1 MSFVTLACEGCGAR
15 LEQPATGRRRHTCS
29 SPCRQKAYRQRT
41 RNRVLDLD
49 LATPSERVNENGPPR
64 LTAETRGLLRVAI
77 DLRRRQLLVAGAE
90 ITEADR
96 ALFADERECA

>member
-1 MSFVTLACEGCGAR
+1 
-15 LEQPATGRRRHTCS
+15 
-29 SPCRQKAYRQRT
+29 
-41 RNRVLDLD
+41 
-49 LATPSERVNENGPPR
+49 VNENGPPR